1 MGFGF
6 KFLISFIL
14 GATTFA
20 LAQVQVTSSIS
31 RFQLASCNEKI
42 SKCIS
47 VEADR
52 AESGSMTPNLML
64 KNVLVKIK
72 DIKTNKET
80 LYSKSVGFYDIQEQR
95 VLLTELT
102 PQKTLKETVFLIK
115 DVSVKY
121 MEMK

>member
-1 MGFGF
+1 MRLGF
-6 KFLISFIL
+6 KLLISFVF

-31 RFQLASCNEKI
+31 RFQLASCNEKV

-72 DIKTNKET
+72 DTKTNKET
-80 LYSKSVGFYDIQEQR
+80 VYSKSVGFYDIQEQR

-115 DVSVKY
+115 DVSVRF